1 MPGGPPRN
9 RGRGKAHRTP
19 RTTFLVVCG
28 GRETEIQYVDY
39 LKNHLHLQAVT
50 VKRRGSG
57 DTPDK
62 LVEQASLD
70 SDSFDHVWVLCDVDN
85 YQRQIVTAHRLAS
98 RGGVNLAASNPC
110 FEVWI
115 MWHKE
120 KRFSPGMGIR
130 EAQDRASSLG
140 LTAGKHKKNLR
151 IDELKGRYAAAREN
165 AQHARERHARGGL
178 ALPENVP
185 ASDVDL
191 LVDAI
196 LAAEGC
202 GHDRL

>member
-1 MPGGPPRN
+1 MAGGRPRN
-9 RGRGKAHRTP
+9 PGRGKAHRAP

-57 DTPDK
+57 ETPEK
-62 LVEQASLD
+62 LVKQASLD

-85 YQRQIVTAHRLAS
+85 FQRQIVTADRMAS

-120 KRFSPGMGIR
+120 KGFSPGLGIR

-140 LTAGKHKKNLR
+140 LTTGKHKKDLK
-151 IDELKGRYAAAREN
+151 IDELMGRYSAARDN
-165 AQHARERHARGGL
+165 AQHARELHARSGL

-191 LVDAI
+191 LVNAI
-196 LAAEGC
+196 LSAEGC
-202 GHDRL
+202 GPDRL